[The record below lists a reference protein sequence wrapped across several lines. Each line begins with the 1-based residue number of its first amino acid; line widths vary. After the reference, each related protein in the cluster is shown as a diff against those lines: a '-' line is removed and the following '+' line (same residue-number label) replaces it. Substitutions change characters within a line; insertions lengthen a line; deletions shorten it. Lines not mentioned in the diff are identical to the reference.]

1 MAAGGE
7 EESAHAIEEE
17 GERGRTKVWISEGLL
32 STKVAPCSFSM

>member
-17 GERGRTKVWISEGLL
+17 GEKGEEQRFGLARVYFL
-32 STKVAPCSFSM
+32 QK